1 MVLKD
6 LKEKIAEL
14 TTRNKRASETAE
26 SEDSGIE
33 YPVEIDTVF
42 EMLKNHRRRY
52 VLRYLIMEDGRATM
66 DELVEQIAA
75 WELSKPIETITT
87 QERKRVYI
95 SLYQTH
101 LPRMDDVSAIS
112 YNKENGVITQGKYF
126 DFFRE
131 YLPPKKETKQ

>member
-14 TTRNKRASETAE
+14 TTRNGRASETATF
-26 SEDSGIE
+26 EDAGME
-33 YPVEIDTVF
+33 RPVEIGTVF
-42 EMLKNHRRRY
+42 EILKNHRRRY
-52 VLRYLIMEDGRATM
+52 VLRALIIEDGKAAM
-66 DELVEQIAA
+66 DELVEQVAA
-75 WELSKPIETITT
+75 WELSKPIEKITT

-101 LPRMDDVSAIS
+101 LPRMDDVSVIS
-112 YNKENGVITQGKYF
+112 HNKENGVITQGKHF

-131 YLPPKKETKQ
+131 YLPPERTKQ